1 MVYQLFLDPPKFPL
15 KRGTLTLVPPFLRGV
30 RGDHEVPK
38 ITIQNFSNTLSHPK
52 SDRTPPHSQKA
63 IALLTSPKAIALL
76 TSPKAIPTERFAIAL
91 PHSQKAIPTE
101 RFAIA
106 LPHPQTAIALSH
118 SQTSDIFGII
128 RTLV

>member
-1 MVYQLFLDPPKFPL
+1 M
-15 KRGTLTLVPPFLRGV
+15 
-30 RGDHEVPK
+30 PK

-63 IALLTSPKAIALL
+63 IASHI
-76 TSPKAIPTERFAIAL
+76 PKAIPTERFAIAL

-128 RTLV
+128 RILV

>member
-1 MVYQLFLDPPKFPL
+1 M
-15 KRGTLTLVPPFLRGV
+15 
-30 RGDHEVPK
+30 PK

-63 IALLTSPKAIALL
+63 IASHIPKSDRTPPHSQKAIALL
-76 TSPKAIPTERFAIAL
+76 TSP
-91 PHSQKAIPTE
+91 KAIPTE

>member
-15 KRGTLTLVPPFLRGV
+15 KRGTLTLVPPFLRVV

-63 IALLTSPKAIALL
+63 IASHIPKAIALL
-76 TSPKAIPTERFAIAL
+76 HILKKRLHPT
-91 PHSQKAIPTE
+91 SQKRSPSTFSKSDSYGALRYRTPT
-101 RFAIA
+101 
-106 LPHPQTAIALSH
+106 S
-118 SQTSDIFGII
+118 SNSDRPLTFPNK
-128 RTLV
+128 RYLWYN

>member
-1 MVYQLFLDPPKFPL
+1 M
-15 KRGTLTLVPPFLRGV
+15 
-30 RGDHEVPK
+30 PK

-63 IALLTSPKAIALL
+63 IASH
-76 TSPKAIPTERFAIAL
+76 IP
-91 PHSQKAIPTE
+91 KAIPTE

-128 RTLV
+128 RILV